1 MTNDI
6 DVMRKS
12 YCMVDDVE
20 IHITKKVLWR
30 MMCEFTLEKK
40 FYHMADDTGV
50 RVMKKSY
57 YMADDGSYIAD
68 IYILLYSG
76 YNVDVCVMKESYYY
90 GA

>member
-30 MMCEFTLEKK
+30 MICEFTLGKK
-40 FYHMADDTGV
+40 FYHMADD
-50 RVMKKSY
+50 
-57 YMADDGSYIAD
+57 GSYIVD
-68 IYILLYSG
+68 IYIII
-76 YNVDVCVMKESYYY
+76 
-90 GA
+90 